1 MVLFEEKQSMSLEV
15 KSGSSSSGSST
26 SSSTSGSSSSS
37 SSTSGSSSSEDE
49 TEENLTE
56 ETKCQLLQAKH
67 QYRELKMK
75 LLQSIKENEVLTDEL
90 RRHQKKLLRLN
101 RDKYFLFERLL
112 AYEKPP
118 PKQAT
123 LKEETIEI
131 IDGVPKVVRVGKKR
145 GPKPKKRD
153 KSPDQDEF
161 GSQQNLG
168 SYGQL
173 MEPGQSL
180 LKLKPIK
187 GSGEGRKRSS
197 KKKERIEAA
206 EQITDSPP
214 PLSSQQGTVSSSSS
228 SVTFSPGFSKDK
240 VMSSLKQR
248 QLQQQPQKVVK
259 SQKMSMNS
267 ASTMHQSFLP
277 SSEIPNGSDDDAIMT
292 FESETVPNDPVGAP
306 MNQSEFFRHDSFS
319 NEMPDNLF
327 DD

>member
-1 MVLFEEKQSMSLEV
+1 MKSLLEEKQRMALEV

-26 SSSTSGSSSSS
+26 SSSTSSSSTSSSSS
-37 SSTSGSSSSEDE
+37 SSSSEDE
-49 TEENLTE
+49 IEDNLTE
-56 ETKCQLLQAKH
+56 ETKSQLLQAKH

-90 RRHQKKLLRLN
+90 RRHQRKLLRLN

-131 IDGVPKVVRVGKKR
+131 VDGVPKVVRVGKKR
-145 GPKPKKRD
+145 GPKPKKRE
-153 KSPDQDEF
+153 KSPPDFDEF
-161 GSQQNLG
+161 ASQKNLA

-180 LKLKPIK
+180 LKLKSK
-187 GSGEGRKRSS
+187 GSGGRKRGS
-197 KKKERIEAA
+197 KKKEIVDDA
-206 EQITDSPP
+206 EHIMSTDSPP
-214 PLSSQQGTVSSSSS
+214 PLSSQGTVPSSP

-240 VMSSLKQR
+240 TVSSLKR
-248 QLQQQPQKVVK
+248 QMQQQQKVGK
-259 SQKMSMNS
+259 SHHHHRKMTSSNMQ
-267 ASTMHQSFLP
+267 QSFLP
-277 SSEIPNGSDDDAIMT
+277 SSEISNASDDAIMT
-292 FESETVPNDPVGAP
+292 FKSEPVPNDPVGGAP
-306 MNQSEFFRHDSFS
+306 LNQSEFFRHDSFS